1 MYVQIQFTT
10 QFFFKIVDVLLM
22 ELNWMM
28 IIFLL
33 NVITQLESVIAK
45 QDTWNQNRYVICVMM
60 VTIILMEFVMIVT
73 VTAMELI
80 L

>member
-1 MYVQIQFTT
+1 
-10 QFFFKIVDVLLM
+10 M

-45 QDTWNQNRYVICVMM
+45 QDTWNQNRHVICVMM